1 MYYCHSSADMRGPR
15 CGSGNHHIPH
25 LVGRRVLQRRWSFLE
40 EAREDIYFHDC
51 RSHQLGDNND
61 THAGVSSN
69 GTVDGQHGESKDANR
84 IRGQLHVQD
93 LFVRIRQLLLVS
105 DLYCLFQGNQQT
117 IETVKTTCITN
128 ELLEDINSR
137 VNFQGRFFVHPGDA
151 DARAS
156 EFYRIKTDV
165 CDPAG
170 CLSEVCIQLAIIM
183 VGKQCFN
190 NFVEIL
196 SPKLWNWWRKRTQV
210 AATRNHDRKYT
221 CWEKDYQLQ
230 DPGRLA
236 LFDEYLEMSE

>member
-1 MYYCHSSADMRGPR
+1 MIRTLFEL
-15 CGSGNHHIPH
+15 HIH
-25 LVGRRVLQRRWSFLE
+25 L
-40 EAREDIYFHDC
+40 
-51 RSHQLGDNND
+51 
-61 THAGVSSN
+61 
-69 GTVDGQHGESKDANR
+69 
-84 IRGQLHVQD
+84 
-93 LFVRIRQLLLVS
+93 
-105 DLYCLFQGNQQT
+105 
-117 IETVKTTCITN
+117 
-128 ELLEDINSR
+128 
-137 VNFQGRFFVHPGDA
+137 FQGRFFVHPGDA

-210 AATRNHDRKYT
+210 AATKNHDRRYT

-236 LFDEYLEMSE
+236 LFDEYLEMSESPTMRFMKEHILTDTFFLFFLCS